1 MDEVQAGKIGREQLL
16 EWTKILEQY
25 RAGKASVDARAI
37 SAESWWKLRN
47 SGEEDRQDGIARDGF
62 RSRSGWLHNV
72 VTNKHADAMEAYP
85 EPVVLPREPGDRQ
98 EAQTLSAILP
108 VILEQNQF
116 EKTWS
121 EAMWQKLKIGTGCYK
136 VVWDGNKLG
145 GLGDITVTRA
155 NLLNLFWEPGKS
167 DIQQSRYVF
176 QTELADRDLVEEAYP
191 QCKGKLKGDIFTAKK
206 FLYDDTVPTDGKV
219 TVIEVYYHVGKILH
233 YCKYVGDVVLYATE
247 NETDAPTRTVVQ
259 PGPDGQ
265 PVTLEVPAGRPMAET
280 GLYDHGKYP
289 FVLDP
294 LFPVEGSPAGYGYVD
309 LCKNPQTEI
318 DLMRTALVKNTI
330 SGATPRYFVRQD
342 GAINEAE
349 LLDVNKPVVH
359 TTGNLGE
366 DSMRVLDYTP
376 LPANYVAMLQETVQE
391 LRETSGNT
399 ETASGSTSAG
409 VTAASAI
416 AALQEAS
423 GKGSRDST
431 KSGYRAYREIVGLCI
446 ELIRQFYDAPR
457 QFRITGENGQ
467 EQFVSYDNAGLQ
479 PQAQGEI
486 SGVDMGYR
494 VLEFDS
500 PVQAQKQT
508 AYTTMAQNE
517 LALQFY
523 QLGFFNPQLADQTLM
538 CLDMME
544 FRGKEDVVAKIRR
557 MGTLYDQMQ
566 MLLQYAATLAQ
577 KAQDAGALAQLQSIA
592 AGMGGQLAQGQPVEM
607 PGGDEE
613 SGQSGAGGVAA
624 GGRRMIRV
632 ECSPRAL
639 TLRVEGHAYR
649 GKPGEDIVCAAASML
664 AYTAGYM
671 LVQAE
676 ERGEA
681 RDVVTVYDS
690 GTAQISARAA
700 NAACARR
707 LERSFADICAGF
719 RLLAKREPDAVRVKI
734 I

>member
-1 MDEVQAGKIGREQLL
+1 MEENRTLPVGPERLQ
-16 EWTKILEQY
+16 EWTRILARY
-25 RAGKASVDARAI
+25 RAGKASVERRI
-37 SAESWWKLRN
+37 IQAENWWKLRN
-47 SGEEDRQDGIARDGF
+47 TTEEDKTADSPRTGF

-72 VTNKHADAMEAYP
+72 IANKHADAMEAYP
-85 EPVVLPREPGDRQ
+85 EPAVLPREPGDRQ

-116 EKTWS
+116 ERTWS
-121 EAMWQKLKIGTGCYK
+121 GAMWQKLKEGTGCYK
-136 VVWDGNKLG
+136 VVWDKDKQG
-145 GLGDITVTRA
+145 GLGDIAVERTNV
-155 NLLNLFWEPGKS
+155 LNLFWEPGVS
-167 DIQQSRYVF
+167 DIQHSRYLF
-176 QTELADRDLVEEAYP
+176 HTELMDRDLLEELYP
-191 QCKGKLKGDIFTAKK
+191 QCRDKLKGDLFAAKRYS
-206 FLYDDTVPTDGKV
+206 YDDSVPTDGKC
-219 TVIEVYYHVGKILH
+219 TVVEVYYHLGRVLH
-233 YCKYVGDVVLYATE
+233 YCKYVGDIVLYATE
-247 NETDAPTRTVVQ
+247 NQVEAPTRAVTREGV
-259 PGPDGQ
+259 DG
-265 PVTLEVPAGRPMAET
+265 PVTAEIATGRPVAER

-294 LFPVEGSPAGYGYVD
+294 LFPVEGSPCGYGYVD
-309 LCKNPQTEI
+309 LCRSPQEEI
-318 DLMRTALVKNTI
+318 DLMRSAMVKNTMA
-330 SGATPRYFVRQD
+330 GATPRYFVRSD
-342 GAINEAE
+342 GGINEQE
-349 LLDVNKPVVH
+349 LLDVNRPVVH
-359 TTGNLGE
+359 VTGNLGE
-366 DSMRVLDYTP
+366 DAVRALDYNA
-376 LPANYVAMLQETVQE
+376 LPGNYIEMLQETVQE

-399 ETASGSTSAG
+399 ETATGSTSAG

-431 KSGYRAYREIVGLCI
+431 RSGYRAYREIVLLCI

-494 VLEFDS
+494 VPEFDIS
-500 PVQAQKQT
+500 VQAQKQT

-523 QLGFFNPQLADQTLM
+523 QLGFFNPQQADQTLL

-613 SGQSGAGGVAA
+613 SG
-624 GGRRMIRV
+624 
-632 ECSPRAL
+632 
-639 TLRVEGHAYR
+639 H
-649 GKPGEDIVCAAASML
+649 
-664 AYTAGYM
+664 
-671 LVQAE
+671 VQK
-676 ERGEA
+676 A
-681 RDVVTVYDS
+681 RS
-690 GTAQISARAA
+690 QARAA
-700 NAACARR
+700 SQPEGGA
-707 LERSFADICAGF
+707 
-719 RLLAKREPDAVRVKI
+719 
-734 I
+734 